1 MLLGQSD
8 IILMKLDS
16 DFTLIDGFRIGFK
29 IPLISMNY
37 FDFIGSSGAEYSYD
51 VLYSEDSDSI
61 LICGTTFDNS
71 FF

>member
-1 MLLGQSD
+1 
-8 IILMKLDS
+8 MKLDS
-16 DFTLIDGFRIGFK
+16 DFSLIDGFRYGFK
-29 IPLISMNY
+29 VKILSISINNL
-37 FDFIGSSGAEYSYD
+37 IGSAGSDYSYD